1 MSDKERIENAVILIK
16 KALDVNSQF
25 VDYDFGVELLRGM
38 LLDILLGDKEDYGD
52 ILQNIL
58 KDSDKE

>member
-16 KALDVNSQF
+16 KALDINSQF
-25 VDYDFGVELLRGM
+25 VDYDFGVELLKGM

-52 ILQNIL
+52 ILQSIL